1 MLEFFSKIPEFF
13 NWLIRFLK
21 HPLGISLWSISLVI
35 GAGYYGDIQREKGEE
50 QNKEKIKMD
59 SSRIVK
65 LENKVY
71 DLSEKLAN
79 RDCSSEVEKYMNLIN
94 TLQVQSSQNKKDII
108 KRLEIEKQKTRE
120 LESLK
125 QSLNTN

>member
-1 MLEFFSKIPEFF
+1 MFEFLSKVPEFF
-13 NWLIRFLK
+13 NWLIRFLR
-21 HPLGISLWSISLVI
+21 HPLGIAIWSIALVVS
-35 GAGYYGDIQREKGEE
+35 AGYYGDIQREKGEE
-50 QNKEKIKMD
+50 TNKHKVQMD

-79 RDCSSEVEKYMNLIN
+79 RDCSSEVEKYMNLIQ
-94 TLQVQSSQNKKDII
+94 TLQIQSSQNRNDIT

-120 LESLK
+120 LENLK

>member
-1 MLEFFSKIPEFF
+1 MLEFLSKIPEFF
-13 NWLIRFLK
+13 NWLIRFLR
-21 HPLGISLWSISLVI
+21 HPLGISIWSIALVV
-35 GAGYYGDIQREKGEE
+35 GAGYYGDIQRQKGEE
-50 QNKEKIKMD
+50 QSKQKTQLD

-79 RDCSSEVEKYMNLIN
+79 RDCSSEVEKYMNLIQ
-94 TLQVQSSQNKKDII
+94 TLQIQSSQNRKDIT
-108 KRLEIEKQKTRE
+108 KRLELEKQKTKE
-120 LESLK
+120 LEKLK